1 MFYLPA
7 DSYCNRYPKISL
19 FEICFTLHPRGFMIK
34 LFCSFVIIVSGGSS
48 SIHISFT
55 HPLAHRC
62 GYRLERKDID
72 HTMTETT
79 EKMQFLILGNIPE
92 NVNLIYTK
100 HTTDMYNIQI
110 VYLLLINDYLHS
122 CKTIGINEAN
132 KSTDVNRN
140 DKEYENVTELSPHF
154 NAL

>member
-1 MFYLPA
+1 MW
-7 DSYCNRYPKISL
+7 SL
-19 FEICFTLHPRGFMIK
+19 
-34 LFCSFVIIVSGGSS
+34 
-48 SIHISFT
+48 
-55 HPLAHRC
+55 
-62 GYRLERKDID
+62 LERKDID
-72 HTMTETT
+72 HTMTATT

-100 HTTDMYNIQI
+100 HTTDMYYIQI
-110 VYLLLINDYLHS
+110 VYLHLYKTIIYTF

>member
-1 MFYLPA
+1 MFHLTSQGVY
-7 DSYCNRYPKISL
+7 DK
-19 FEICFTLHPRGFMIK
+19 T
-34 LFCSFVIIVSGGSS
+34 FCSFVIIVSGGSS

-62 GYRLERKDID
+62 GYRLERKGID

-100 HTTDMYNIQI
+100 HTTDMYTIQI
-110 VYLLLINDYLHS
+110 VYLLFINDYLHS

-132 KSTDVNRN
+132 KSTDANRN
-140 DKEYENVTELSPHF
+140 IKTLKMLQNLAHILMHYKI
-154 NAL
+154 

>member
-1 MFYLPA
+1 
-7 DSYCNRYPKISL
+7 
-19 FEICFTLHPRGFMIK
+19 
-34 LFCSFVIIVSGGSS
+34 
-48 SIHISFT
+48 
-55 HPLAHRC
+55 
-62 GYRLERKDID
+62 
-72 HTMTETT
+72 MTATT

-110 VYLLLINDYLHS
+110 VYLLFINDYLHS

-140 DKEYENVTELSPHF
+140 VKSMKMLQSSIINRGMYSDFGFFKKNYKCGSF
-154 NAL
+154 